1 MTESKAHETTKS
13 SLQKT
18 PRSLWLKQQ
27 KEERQ
32 LWIAQHQIIGRITL
46 TGVTVQKNNG
56 WLIEYVCD
64 CGNKG
69 WSTRSGLQKSIGNK
83 NRACKACARR
93 IRNIQEGDELIARL
107 RKQSEKVAGHP
118 LCKNAEE
125 REVLKIM
132 VNAKLRC
139 TSKRPIYANWNGRGI
154 KFLFSTPYEAM
165 RWIIDNLGPR
175 PSKQHSIDRI
185 DNDRHYEAGNLRWA
199 TRSEQNSNKR
209 AYKVGPTGDR
219 IRRLQ
224 LKCNYRYESIRSFI
238 KQGLSDEEIIN
249 RKKWDGC
256 GKYKS
261 TSV

>member
-1 MTESKAHETTKS
+1 M
-13 SLQKT
+13 
-18 PRSLWLKQQ
+18 
-27 KEERQ
+27 
-32 LWIAQHQIIGRITL
+32 
-46 TGVTVQKNNG
+46 TGVTVPKKNYR
-56 WLIEYVCD
+56 LFEYVCD

-69 WSTRSGLQKSIGNK
+69 WAKQSDLQGSLDNPDRSCKS
-83 NRACKACARR
+83 CARR
-93 IRNIQEGDELIARL
+93 LRNDKISEQLKDQLQR
-107 RKQSEKVAGHP
+107 QSAALSGHP
-118 LCKNAEE
+118 PCKNDEE

-132 VNAKLRC
+132 VNAKHRC
-139 TSKRPIYANWNGRGI
+139 TSKRFLYANWGGRGI

-209 AYKVGPTGDR
+209 AYKVGPMGDR

-224 LKCNYRYESIRSFI
+224 LKCNYSYESIRSFI

-256 GKYKS
+256 GKYQS